1 MKREIRLSKRAM
13 QKLDSLLVYL
23 EEEWSTKVK
32 YEFVQKLDKS
42 LKQIQKLPDSFPE
55 SEKIR
60 GLRKCVVTK
69 QTTVFY
75 RYSEATIDVV
85 TIFDNR
91 KNPKSLKKKRKSKPR
106 FTTGAKFHLG
116 SESET
121 KVVRTLVSALA
132 RDKETVLCLLV
143 RLRLY
148 LSQSFISRLHL
159 RHSKITNR
167 PVFLV
172 GLWLYEGRVNGVR

>member
-13 QKLDSLLVYL
+13 KKLDSLLVYL
-23 EEEWSTKVK
+23 ENEWSTKVK
-32 YEFVQKLDKS
+32 HNFILKLDKS

-75 RYSEATIDVV
+75 RYSETSIDVI

-91 KNPKSLKKKRKSKPR
+91 QNPKSQKQ
-106 FTTGAKFHLG
+106 
-116 SESET
+116 EI
-121 KVVRTLVSALA
+121 
-132 RDKETVLCLLV
+132 KE
-143 RLRLY
+143 
-148 LSQSFISRLHL
+148 
-159 RHSKITNR
+159 
-167 PVFLV
+167 
-172 GLWLYEGRVNGVR
+172 

>member
-1 MKREIRLSKRAM
+1 MKREIRLSKRAIR
-13 QKLDSLLVYL
+13 KLNSLLVYL

-32 YEFVQKLDKS
+32 HEFILKLDKS

-75 RYSEATIDVV
+75 KYSETTIDVI

-91 KNPKSLKKKRKSKPR
+91 QNPKSLKK
-106 FTTGAKFHLG
+106 
-116 SESET
+116 ET
-121 KVVRTLVSALA
+121 K
-132 RDKETVLCLLV
+132 E
-143 RLRLY
+143 
-148 LSQSFISRLHL
+148 
-159 RHSKITNR
+159 
-167 PVFLV
+167 
-172 GLWLYEGRVNGVR
+172 